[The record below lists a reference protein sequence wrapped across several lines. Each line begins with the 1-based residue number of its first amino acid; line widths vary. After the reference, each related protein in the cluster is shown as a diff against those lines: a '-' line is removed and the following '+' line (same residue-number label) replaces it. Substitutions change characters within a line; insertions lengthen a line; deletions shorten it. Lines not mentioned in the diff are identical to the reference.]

1 MQNVLIV
8 HNHYRIPGGEDTVAK
23 NEAELLIKHGH
34 RVIRYERDNGEDRSK
49 ISLFLNMFFSFR
61 TYRDIR
67 RLIRNEKIDVVHV
80 HNTLFMISPSVYY
93 AAVAEGV
100 PVVQTMHNFRLLC
113 PAATFF
119 RNGRVCEECIKH
131 GSGCALN
138 GKCYRN
144 SLLQTAAVLLMNK
157 LHLMSGIYKKVHFI
171 CLTKFNKDK
180 LLLLNR
186 RKKLID
192 PRKIYI
198 KPNFTGKADIDKDK
212 KTGDYYLVL
221 GRIERLKGS
230 SLIAKAFAKNGRRI
244 IFAGNGEQKDA
255 LMQYIGRR
263 GIDNIECAGQL
274 GHEEAMELLA
284 GAKALIV
291 APQWYETFGMGVI
304 EAFSLGVP
312 VIASDLGN
320 PGSLVSDGING
331 LKFKNSVKGLNA
343 AVERFETMDRK
354 KLSENAYKEYELK
367 YSPEVNY
374 RELKEIYDNL

>member
-1 MQNVLIV
+1 
-8 HNHYRIPGGEDTVAK
+8 
-23 NEAELLIKHGH
+23 
-34 RVIRYERDNGEDRSK
+34 
-49 ISLFLNMFFSFR
+49 
-61 TYRDIR
+61 
-67 RLIRNEKIDVVHV
+67 
-80 HNTLFMISPSVYY
+80 
-93 AAVAEGV
+93 
-100 PVVQTMHNFRLLC
+100 
-113 PAATFF
+113 
-119 RNGRVCEECIKH
+119 
-131 GSGCALN
+131 
-138 GKCYRN
+138 
-144 SLLQTAAVLLMNK
+144 
-157 LHLMSGIYKKVHFI
+157 
-171 CLTKFNKDK
+171 
-180 LLLLNR
+180 
-186 RKKLID
+186 
-192 PRKIYI
+192 
-198 KPNFTGKADIDKDK
+198 
-212 KTGDYYLVL
+212 
-221 GRIERLKGS
+221 
-230 SLIAKAFAKNGRRI
+230 
-244 IFAGNGEQKDA
+244 
-255 LMQYIGRR
+255 MQYIGRR